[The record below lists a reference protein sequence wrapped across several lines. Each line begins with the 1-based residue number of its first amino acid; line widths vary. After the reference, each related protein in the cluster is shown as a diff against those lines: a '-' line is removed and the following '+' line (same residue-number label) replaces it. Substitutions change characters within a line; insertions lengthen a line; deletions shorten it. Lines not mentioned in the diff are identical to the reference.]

1 VPAVQTSHA
10 LAATDVVVE
19 PGLHRVHAELTAAEK
34 VPNGHGLQD
43 DDPVES
49 ENVPA
54 SHGAQYDELLAPTAN
69 EYIPA
74 LQAVHKVVPRTEE

>member
-1 VPAVQTSHA
+1 VPAEQASHV

-19 PGLHRVHAELTAAEK
+19 PGLHRVHAELAAAEK

-49 ENVPA
+49 ENIPA
-54 SHGAQYDELLAPTAN
+54 PHGAQ
-69 EYIPA
+69 
-74 LQAVHKVVPRTEE
+74 